1 MAFAK
6 DIEKKLRKKRRSKTA
21 DFSQLMTKNHHG
33 NDFEINKTEGLQ
45 PNQIEEELLG
55 TSMNREQKSKR
66 YEDDQLRMR
75 DIETLKSGC
84 QTTKSVTQKRQRN
97 SLPMFDLNDDAANES
112 F

>member
-33 NDFEINKTEGLQ
+33 DFELNKTEELP

-55 TSMNREQKSKR
+55 TNMNREKTSNKIEGEHFRAREIKS
-66 YEDDQLRMR
+66 
-75 DIETLKSGC
+75 LKTGC
-84 QTTKSVTQKRQRN
+84 KTTQSVTQKYQRN